1 MTDRNAYKFL
11 MLLVNAEK
19 NYLEKIWRDEDM
31 PDISRERYEQ
41 LKETEKW
48 ITAKVNALNE
58 KEYSHA
64 FS

>member
-31 PDISRERYEQ
+31 PDISREKYEQ
-41 LKETEKW
+41 LKEAERW
-48 ITAKVNALNE
+48 ITAKVNTLNE